1 MAPSPTARLT
11 SSDQSHTKQCLATTT
26 TKTRDKLPSNVVES
40 LEKEWRREVA
50 ARGSWCWWYGEE
62 DGGDGGKERK
72 LLDLGSGEGDHP
84 RGREIPPLPP
94 PHKDLKPWGGKGG
107 G

>member
-1 MAPSPTARLT
+1 M
-11 SSDQSHTKQCLATTT
+11 
-26 TKTRDKLPSNVVES
+26 
-40 LEKEWRREVA
+40 A

-94 PHKDLKPWGGKGG
+94 PHKDLKPWGRKGG
-107 G
+107 GRVGAAVRVSGREEQEK